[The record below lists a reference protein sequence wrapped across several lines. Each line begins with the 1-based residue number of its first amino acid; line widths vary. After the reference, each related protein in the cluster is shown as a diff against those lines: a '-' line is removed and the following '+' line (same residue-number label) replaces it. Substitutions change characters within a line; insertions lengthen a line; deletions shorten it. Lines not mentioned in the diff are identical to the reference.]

1 MKTLVGVAPAATFFR
16 NLANHQHG
24 SQLLIDVD
32 GPMFVFSLH
41 YTRNIRGS
49 ASKIIHT
56 N

>member
-32 GPMFVFSLH
+32 GPMFVFF
-41 YTRNIRGS
+41 S
-49 ASKIIHT
+49 ALYEEHKGIC
-56 N
+56 